1 MARKI
6 KRDKKKRE
14 FRPSQNEQRREIRCV
29 EWKAELAALQK
40 RWKEKAAAKKAEKEV
55 MQPKKWAAKIE
66 RKSKKEEEVKQR
78 AADKMEKKTL

>member
-1 MARKI
+1 MGDGAGKMQEREGTERRAGRREKRSMARLARKI

-55 MQPKKWAAKIE
+55 
-66 RKSKKEEEVKQR
+66 
-78 AADKMEKKTL
+78 